1 MLLGGQ
7 KACEVCDGGGG
18 GGGGGG
24 GDGGGDRVDNR
35 DDRLKVG
42 PPAGDQQDL
51 ILVSGW
57 GYLS

>member
-7 KACEVCDGGGG
+7 KACEVCDGGG
-18 GGGGGG
+18 
-24 GDGGGDRVDNR
+24 GGGDRVDNR

>member
-7 KACEVCDGGGG
+7 KACEVCD
-18 GGGGGG
+18 GGGG

>member
-1 MLLGGQ
+1 MLLGEQ

-18 GGGGGG
+18 GR
-24 GDGGGDRVDNR
+24 DRVDIR

>member
-18 GGGGGG
+18 GG
-24 GDGGGDRVDNR
+24 DHRVDDR

-57 GYLS
+57 GYLSQFTELIV